1 MAVGTFFKIAQIC
14 FEHMIEQWKVKTSRY
29 ILDRWW
35 LKVREDHVVLP
46 SGKEMPEFHVLEYP
60 DWTMM
65 LGQNEKGDL
74 VLVEQYR
81 HGLGRLSLEFPSGM
95 LEKGEH
101 PETGARREFEEE
113 TGYLCGEVRDIGRL
127 VEDPSRHNNTAHAF
141 FCGSATQSGIQQ
153 LDETENLQIV
163 CMSVADV
170 REAIESER
178 MVHGL
183 HIGTFYRAL
192 YQGLISP

>member
-1 MAVGTFFKIAQIC
+1 MAVGTLFKLIQFR
-14 FEHMIEQWKVKTSRY
+14 FEHMIEHWKVKTSRY
-29 ILDRWW
+29 ILDRWL

-65 LGQNEKGDL
+65 LGQNERGDL

-81 HGLGRLSLEFPSGM
+81 HGIGRLSLEFPSCM
-95 LEKGEH
+95 LEKGES
-101 PETGARREFEEE
+101 PEAGARREFEEE
-113 TGYLCGEVRDIGRL
+113 TGYVCGDVCEIGAL

-141 FCGSATQSGIQQ
+141 YCGSATPSGVQQ
-153 LDETENLQIV
+153 LDETESLQIV
-163 CMSVADV
+163 CMSIAEVQD
-170 REAIESER
+170 AIKSGR

-192 YQGLISP
+192 YQGLLAH

>member
-1 MAVGTFFKIAQIC
+1 MPKEKVIKP
-14 FEHMIEQWKVKTSRY
+14 WKVLSSRY
-29 ILDRWW
+29 VLDKWW

-46 SGKEMPEFHVLEYP
+46 SGMEMPEFHVLEYP

-65 LGQNEKGDL
+65 VALNEEQKV

-81 HGLGRLSLEFPSGM
+81 HGIGRLSLEFPSGM
-95 LEKGEH
+95 LEKEEE
-101 PETGARREFEEE
+101 PEVGARREFEEE
-113 TGYLCGEVRDIGRL
+113 TGYRCSDVIEIGTL

-141 FCGSATQSGIQQ
+141 FCNRATNSGQLK
-153 LDETENLQIV
+153 LDETENLQLV
-163 CMSVADV
+163 CLSVDEV
-170 REAIESER
+170 SQAIDSGR

-192 YQGLISP
+192 HQGLIAY